1 MEEILVEL
9 VSRNFDLISVYGKY
23 MQVMSE
29 IIGED
34 PCGTFIYISKMWTAQ
49 RLMPNTFIQ
58 LSSLFHNGSLLAA

>member
-1 MEEILVEL
+1 MELL
-9 VSRNFDLISVYGKY
+9 SRNFDLISVYGKY

-34 PCGTFIYISKMWTAQ
+34 TCGTFICISKMWTAQ
-49 RLMPNTFIQ
+49 RLMPNTSIQ